1 MKLTDALELQTLLAA
16 DGNYLGAAVWNTG
29 NGYTVEA
36 TRKTDGAKVTATVSD
51 ENLIVEVSNQ

>member
-1 MKLTDALELQTLLAA
+1 MKLSDAMELQTLLAA
-16 DGNYLGAAVWNTG
+16 DGNYPDAAVWNTG

-36 TRKTDGAKVTATVSD
+36 TRKTDGAKITAKVSD

>member
-16 DGNYLGAAVWNTG
+16 DGNYPDAAVWNTG

-36 TRKTDGAKVTATVSD
+36 TRRTDGARVTATVSG
-51 ENLIVEVSNQ
+51 ENLIVEVKI

>member
-1 MKLTDALELQTLLAA
+1 LQTLLAA

-36 TRKTDGAKVTATVSD
+36 TRKTDGAKITATVSD
-51 ENLIVEVSNQ
+51 ENLIVEVKI

>member
-16 DGNYLGAAVWNTG
+16 DGNYPDAAVWNIG

-36 TRKTDGAKVTATVSD
+36 TRKTDGAKITAKVSD
-51 ENLIVEVSNQ
+51 GNLIVEVSNQ